1 MSYPAELY
9 RSLQCGNNFT
19 SWNIPQRL
27 IYLQMDIYVIHNR
40 SAMRISILFQ
50 SVTLS
55 ILFKCYAH
63 FGTNMKI
70 HQRQKSN
77 LVLHGKLKSS

>member
-27 IYLQMDIYVIHNR
+27 IYLQMDIYVIHRPQQKCNENFYII
-40 SAMRISILFQ
+40 SKCDFSLFYSNVMR
-50 SVTLS
+50 TLE
-55 ILFKCYAH
+55 L
-63 FGTNMKI
+63 T
-70 HQRQKSN
+70 
-77 LVLHGKLKSS
+77 